1 MRPVPA
7 ATFTPLE
14 VASGL
19 ILGTLP
25 EEHSLARQP
34 RVSARAA
41 LERAVLDA
49 VARPPCF
56 VSFSGGR
63 DSSAVLALATHIA
76 RTEGLPLPIP
86 ATNVFPAVELT
97 DETAW
102 QERVVQHLGLD
113 EWIRLEHDDELD
125 IVGEVAADVLSRH
138 GLLWPFNAHF
148 HAPLIRLAAGG
159 TLLTGIGG
167 DELMQISDASR
178 WNDIA
183 SGRARP
189 EPRDIL
195 RLGFTVAPRT
205 VRRHIQSRRLPL
217 DFGWLR
223 PDARRTLALEWADNA
238 VRQPHSWEQLVRWVL
253 RMRYVHVGTASL
265 DRLATDENVSVRHP
279 FLSPD
284 FGAAVASLPKDER
297 FRDRTRAMTRLFG
310 DLLPAELRERRT
322 KASFDGAF
330 WAEPS
335 RMFARDWDGA
345 GVDERVVDLDA
356 LHKEWTK
363 EAPDPRTFLLAQSA
377 WLLTHGHSADRLEK
391 TLNGVVE

>member
-1 MRPVPA
+1 MSDVPA
-7 ATFTPLE
+7 TTFTPLE

-25 EEHSLARQP
+25 EETDLPRRP

-63 DSSAVLALATHIA
+63 DSSAVLALASHVA

-97 DETAW
+97 DETGW

-148 HAPLIRLAAGG
+148 HAPLIRLASGG

-167 DELMQISDASR
+167 DELLQISDASR
-178 WNDIA
+178 WNDIV

-189 EPRDIL
+189 EPRDML

-205 VRRHIQSRRLPL
+205 VRRHVKARRLPL

-223 PDARRTLALEWADNA
+223 PDARRTLALEWADNS
-238 VRQPHSWEQLVRWVL
+238 VRQPHGWEQLVRWVL

-265 DRLATDENVSVRHP
+265 DRLAADENVSVRHP

-284 FGAAVASLPKDER
+284 FGEAVASLPKDER

-310 DLLPAELRERRT
+310 DLLPADVLERRT

-335 RMFARDWDGA
+335 RMFARDWDGG

-377 WLLTHGHSADRLEK
+377 WLLTHDRSADRLEK